1 MTVDRSRNGVPGSV
15 SVDPRRCQGHA
26 FCERLAPE
34 VFEVG
39 VDDALSHVIIPSVT
53 GETLELALRAEEA
66 CPERAIAVTRKRA
79 T

>member
-1 MTVDRSRNGVPGSV
+1 MTGDRSLKGVLGSV

-39 VDDALSHVIIPSVT
+39 VDDGLSHVIVLSVAD
-53 GETLELALRAEEA
+53 ELLEDAFRAEEA
-66 CPERAIAVTRKRA
+66 CPEQAITVSTRRA